1 MDQTKYNIAYFSMEV
16 GIRNSIPTYSG
27 GLGILA
33 GDTLKSCADLEM
45 PVIGITMLNEHGYF
59 FQKIDADGNQI
70 ANPTNWAM
78 NDYLELT
85 PIQTTIKI
93 LDRDVHIQ
101 VWKYIITGETGF
113 EVPIFFLDTNLASNA
128 EFDRHLTSHLYKGGD
143 LEYRLSQEMVLG
155 IGGFEIISKLGF
167 INIQKYHMNE
177 GHSALLTLPLNQ
189 QLCNSKTLTCQNT
202 KPHCIFTTHTPVEA
216 GHDQFPVDL
225 SLRFLKNYVDSLP
238 SEVIVN
244 NNLHMTMLAL
254 NASGFVNGVSVM
266 HAEVS
271 NSMFP
276 GFNIKPI
283 TNGIHPRSWTSK
295 PFVSLFDK
303 YAPDWKTKP
312 ATLSNISKASY
323 DEINNA
329 HYENKKKLIDFVN
342 QLSNVGMDNDY
353 FTICFGRRITAYK
366 RPTLILQN
374 PDRIAQINNIR
385 PIQIIFA
392 GKAHP
397 NDHEGQALIKKIIQ
411 IKNEYLNDIKIS
423 FLENYNVKVAKLMTQ
438 GADLWLNTPIPKM
451 EASGTSGMKAA
462 INGVP
467 SLSTIDG
474 WWAEG
479 WEEDATGWAVNN
491 PDNGRDQ
498 LTLEEQNLKDANNI
512 YDKLEKNIVPCFYN
526 HHELWVE
533 IMKNAIVQN
542 ATVFNSHRM
551 VQEYWDQAWSK

>member
-1 MDQTKYNIAYFSMEV
+1 MKHSQYTIAYFSMEI

-33 GDTLKSCADLEM
+33 GDTLKSCADLEI
-45 PVIGITMLNEHGYF
+45 PIIGITMLNEHGYF
-59 FQKIDADGNQI
+59 FQQIDQDGNQI
-70 ANPTNWAM
+70 AQPTNWAV

-93 LDRDVHIQ
+93 QNRNVHIQ
-101 VWKYIITGETGF
+101 VWKYLITGETGF
-113 EVPIFFLDTNLASNA
+113 AIPIYFLDTNLASND

-143 LEYRLSQEMVLG
+143 LDYRLSQEMVLG
-155 IGGFEIISKLGF
+155 IGGFEIIEKLGF
-167 INIQKYHMNE
+167 DHIHKYHMNE
-177 GHSALLTLPLNQ
+177 GHSALLTLKLNH
-189 QLCNSKTLTCQNT
+189 QLCNSKTLACNNI
-202 KPHCIFTTHTPVEA
+202 KPHCVFTTHTPVDA
-216 GHDQFPVDL
+216 GHDQFPIDL
-225 SLRFLKNYVDSLP
+225 AKRYLQHYVDNFP
-238 SEVIVN
+238 PEVIVN

-254 NASGFVNGVSVM
+254 HSSGFVNAVSQM

-271 NSMFP
+271 QQIFP
-276 GFNIKPI
+276 GFNITPI
-283 TNGIHPRSWTSK
+283 TNGIHPGSWVSK
-295 PFVSLFDK
+295 PFASVFDK
-303 YAPDWKTKP
+303 YAPQWKIKP
-312 ATLSNISKASY
+312 DTLSDIKNASCQEIS
-323 DEINNA
+323 DA
-329 HYENKKKLIDFVN
+329 HYSNKKKLIDFVN

-353 FTICFGRRITAYK
+353 FTICFGRRITNYK
-366 RPTLILQN
+366 RPYLILLN

-397 NDHEGQALIKKIIQ
+397 NDHEGQAHIKKIMQ
-411 IKNEYLNDIKIS
+411 IKNQFKNDIKIT

-479 WEEDATGWAVNN
+479 WQEDVTGWSINN
-491 PDNGRDQ
+491 PDEKTNGMSLGDLNQ
-498 LTLEEQNLKDANNI
+498 IHANII
-512 YDKLEKNIVPCFYN
+512 YDKLEKNIVPTFYN
-526 HHELWVE
+526 HHDRWVE
-533 IMKNAIVQN
+533 IMKNCITKN
-542 ATVFNSHRM
+542 GTTFNSHRM
-551 VQEYWDQAWSK
+551 VQEYLDQAWSK